1 MLPNDSRYDAA
12 SADVVMTGG
21 KVHTVDAADTLAE
34 SIAITGGRITR
45 VGTEDEISSLIG
57 PDTRVIPLRGRSV
70 LPGINDSHLHGVW
83 LGQMWPALLM
93 DQMAA
98 GHHGGEPPAR
108 LETAQDRRGAILR
121 TAELLTS
128 LGVTSYT
135 EPGLGPG
142 EDNGASGCF
151 GSAALRDYADLAA
164 EGRLTARVT
173 ALMLF
178 GELDGASSLSGV
190 LDGLRDFT
198 PPADVP
204 GWFRVAG
211 VKIFGD
217 GIPPMRNAW
226 MDEPYL
232 DGSYGGLLVEG
243 ASEAEREAVLIA
255 MIDAAH
261 AAGHQVA
268 VHATGSRTTRTVT
281 DAFAAAASRDGR
293 DARHY
298 IIHGDVI
305 SSRTLATMA
314 AAGIGLNTQVGIPVA
329 TEHMVLGALGEDIL
343 PQTWPTRDALD
354 IGVKLC
360 LSSDAPVLTPDWRV
374 GIAAAVTRRGLDGA
388 VHGDAQ
394 RLAVA
399 EALRAYTITPAWQ
412 DGAESWKG
420 SLEAGKVADLC
431 VLDADLFEVEPEA
444 LPQVPV
450 SLTMVD
456 GRVVHEI

>member
-1 MLPNDSRYDAA
+1 
-12 SADVVMTGG
+12 MTGG

-98 GHHGGEPPAR
+98 GHHGGEPPSR

-431 VLDADLFEVEPEA
+431 VLDADLFAVEPEA